1 MNDRTCGNCR
11 WWQYHR
17 DWSGKQIGQCRQC
30 PAGPEVYNTDFCGEW
45 RDKSITPEQEQRAE
59 LVTRFALAI
68 VGSDYDSA
76 GSWWKPATIWRM
88 AAEYV
93 DAKPETVLATCD
105 GCNTELPSNG
115 QRLCPECSKTLD
127 ALSEYV
133 KQRSEVNRER

>member
-59 LVTRFALAI
+59 LVTRFAVAI
-68 VGSDYDSA
+68 VQGD
-76 GSWWKPATIWRM
+76 KATNRPNLVWEW
-88 AAEYV
+88 AKKYV
-93 DAKPETVLATCD
+93 DARPEI
-105 GCNTELPSNG
+105 GGE
-115 QRLCPECSKTLD
+115 
-127 ALSEYV
+127 
-133 KQRSEVNRER
+133 